1 MNGEKCQPARGLLR
15 SGIKKRAA
23 NGGLPAMRKSPCLL
37 VYRSSSSCFLS
48 IFPMRFTGS
57 LPRNTIFF
65 GTA

>member
-15 SGIKKRAA
+15 PGIKKAGAKRGPSRHAEKP
-23 NGGLPAMRKSPCLL
+23 LPL
-37 VYRSSSSCFLS
+37 VYCSSSSCFLS